1 MFHTKVFKLEQNTEQ
16 ENAYLYMALLLFLA
30 FFRLFSEFHRL
41 HIYFCYLLFHNLKV
55 FRTRLLRHDHNL
67 LKVL

>member
-1 MFHTKVFKLEQNTEQ
+1 MFHTKVFKLDQNTEQ

-30 FFRLFSEFHRL
+30 FFRLFSALHRL
-41 HIYFCYLLFHNLKV
+41 YIYFCYLLSHKLKI